1 MLGDTSECDRSHI
14 RGCAYWNCPVTQPR
28 TCAGIKNQIVATKV
42 FHIRYCG
49 TTCLWMNILR
59 QYSIEGY
66 GDARSVLKHLWRDQ
80 NGQDLVE
87 YALLAGFV
95 ATGSAVLLP
104 TIIHDNLSQI
114 YSKINSN
121 LLRVANN

>member
-1 MLGDTSECDRSHI
+1 MAML
-14 RGCAYWNCPVTQPR
+14 N
-28 TCAGIKNQIVATKV
+28 
-42 FHIRYCG
+42 
-49 TTCLWMNILR
+49 
-59 QYSIEGY
+59 
-66 GDARSVLKHLWRDQ
+66 VLKHLWRDQ

-104 TIIHDNLSQI
+104 TIIHDNLSEI

-121 LLRVANN
+121 LMRVANN